1 MDFTDA
7 QLELIKQLGKATIQE
22 LVRDYNKI
30 LNNQMTGS
38 QFWEILNTKVS
49 RDKVRDLLILVRTIH
64 NDLTKL

>member
-1 MDFTDA
+1 MDFTDV

-64 NDLTKL
+64 NDLTK

>member
-1 MDFTDA
+1 MDFTDV

>member
-1 MDFTDA
+1 MDFTDV

-38 QFWEILNTKVS
+38 QFWEILNSKVS